1 MRRRD
6 FIKVVASS
14 AITWPLAARGQQP
27 TMPVIGFLNAASS
40 APFALFVDAFRR
52 GLRETGYIEGQNTT
66 IEFRWAEGH
75 NDRLPAL
82 VADLVQRHVSVI
94 VAIPSQSA
102 LAAKAATGTIPIVF
116 EAGIDPVAA
125 GLVVSLNRP
134 GGNITGIANL
144 SIGLIEK
151 QIEIMRQVASN
162 TTAFGVLLNP
172 TSQATFPAFASGAQ
186 AAATSQGVNVRIL
199 KAGNAREIDLAF
211 ETAAKERMGAVV
223 VSSDPLFVTQEEQI
237 VALAARTTMPAIHAF
252 PEFVAAGGLMSYGPQ
267 LTDAYR
273 LTGIYA
279 GRILNGEKPADLPVQ
294 QAVKVELVVN
304 LKTAKAL
311 GVTIPLALLGR
322 ADEVIE

>member
-6 FIKVVASS
+6 FIAWLGAAV
-14 AITWPLAARGQQP
+14 TWPIAARTQQ
-27 TMPVIGFLNAASS
+27 TGMPVIGFLHAGSPV
-40 APFALFVDAFRR
+40 PFAVFVDAFRQ

-66 IEFRWAEGH
+66 IEFRWAEDH

-82 VADLVQRHVSVI
+82 VADLVQHHVSVI
-94 VAIPSQSA
+94 VAIPAAPA
-102 LAAKAATGTIPIVF
+102 LAAKTATATIPIIFQSGV
-116 EAGIDPVAA
+116 DPIAA

-151 QIEIMRQVASN
+151 QIEIMRQVVPNA
-162 TTAFGVLLNP
+162 TAFGVLLNP
-172 TSQATFPAFASGAQ
+172 TAQATFPAFASGAQ
-186 AAATSQGVNVRIL
+186 AAATTQGVKVQIL

-223 VSSDPLFVTQEEQI
+223 VSSDSLFITQEEQI
-237 VALAARTTMPAIHAF
+237 VALAARAAMPAIHVF
-252 PEFVAAGGLMSYGPQ
+252 REFAASGGLMSYGTQ
-267 LTDAYR
+267 LTDAFR

-294 QAVKVELVVN
+294 QATKVELVIN
-304 LKTAKAL
+304 LKTAKTL
-311 GVTIPLALLGR
+311 GLAIPLPLLGR
-322 ADEVIE
+322 AEQVIE